1 MNMVEGIV
9 IRYQGQPNASRLEG
23 ALSGS
28 MSDLIS
34 SGVLIVIF
42 KDIKMIIPLSFAL
55 QPVYS
60 QKR

>member
-1 MNMVEGIV
+1 MNMVEDLV
-9 IRYQGQPNASRLEG
+9 IRYQGQSNASRLEG

-34 SGVLIVIF
+34 SGILIVIF
-42 KDIKMIIPLSFAL
+42 KDIKIIIPLSFAL
-55 QPVYS
+55 QLVYN